1 MTDMLKFYI
10 CDDDKLYANTI
21 KNKISVYMNNT
32 SNDDKTYTISVFND
46 GDSLLKEFNRQFAD
60 VVLLD
65 IDMPGMN
72 GFEVASLI
80 QKRKEDILI
89 MFVTN
94 HEDRVFQS
102 YDYHPFWFIRKNH
115 LDDLNVILPKLMK
128 KIEVE
133 KEKKHLTYNLETDS
147 RIIEV
152 NINTLIYIESYKN
165 DIIIKDKVADD
176 VQVRCKISSAEKQ
189 LYPFNIIRI
198 QNGILVNCRF
208 ISKITS
214 REVVLT
220 NGSHFGLSRSRIG
233 YVKEEYQ
240 NYVRSKVI

>member
-1 MTDMLKFYI
+1 MAEQLRFYI
-10 CDDDKLYANTI
+10 CDDEPIYANVL
-21 KNKISVYMNNT
+21 KDRISNYMQT
-32 SNDDKTYTISVFND
+32 KFNDSKSYSISVFDN
-46 GDSLLKEFNRQFAD
+46 GDCLLKEFDRQFAD

-65 IDMPGMN
+65 IDIPKMN
-72 GFEVASLI
+72 GFEIASLL

-94 HEDRVFQS
+94 HEDRVYQS
-102 YDYHPFWFIRKNH
+102 YEYHPFWFIRKSH
-115 LDDLNVILPKLMK
+115 LSDLELILPKLMR

-133 KEKKHLTYNLETDS
+133 KEKKKLTYNLETEN
-147 RIIEV
+147 RTVEL

-165 DIIIKDKVADD
+165 DIIIKDKIADD

-189 LYPFNIIRI
+189 LYPFNIIRV

-220 NGSHFGLSRSRIG
+220 TGSAFGLSRSRIKI
-233 YVKEEYQ
+233 VKEEYQ
-240 NYVRSKVI
+240 NYVRSKLI

>member
-133 KEKKHLTYNLETDS
+133 KKRNILHTILK
-147 RIIEV
+147 RIVE
-152 NINTLIYIESYKN
+152 L
-165 DIIIKDKVADD
+165 
-176 VQVRCKISSAEKQ
+176 
-189 LYPFNIIRI
+189 
-198 QNGILVNCRF
+198 
-208 ISKITS
+208 
-214 REVVLT
+214 
-220 NGSHFGLSRSRIG
+220 
-233 YVKEEYQ
+233 
-240 NYVRSKVI
+240 

>member
-133 KEKKHLTYNLETDS
+133 KKKETS
-147 RIIEV
+147 
-152 NINTLIYIESYKN
+152 YIQS
-165 DIIIKDKVADD
+165 
-176 VQVRCKISSAEKQ
+176 
-189 LYPFNIIRI
+189 
-198 QNGILVNCRF
+198 
-208 ISKITS
+208 
-214 REVVLT
+214 
-220 NGSHFGLSRSRIG
+220 
-233 YVKEEYQ
+233 
-240 NYVRSKVI
+240 